1 MIPLNLTQLG
11 SPDAGILI
19 PLVTSEANIISTASP
34 YEITSFFLAIVIAY
48 IAGIFASYYLRRR
61 YSHRVKREHLD
72 FWIKALRI
80 VLIVV
85 AIAIMAP
92 PLFDAGLTFV
102 FWIFLVS
109 AAVVALAGKEVIAN
123 LVAGI
128 ALMYERPFATG
139 DFITIGETSG
149 TVASITLFAT
159 MIRTTQGVLVHVPN
173 DEVYTT
179 AISNYHSNVARRFDY
194 DVGIRYRDD
203 VSRAV
208 AIITEVIRDYTFAL
222 NSPAPEVFVSDLK
235 ESQVNI
241 RIRVWFPSAWAN
253 TQDDVSLRTAILPR
267 VKGAL
272 EAAGIEIPFPQR
284 TLWFG
289 NEPKSS

>member
-179 AISNYHSNVARRFDY
+179 AISNYHSNVARRFNY